1 MRCCEEA
8 FAPRRTLRNRM
19 EQGPLGLPPSKG
31 VLRPSTR
38 FALQTQGQSTR
49 DYMRSRL
56 CLAFELNLMRPFC
69 VSQRGERLRWLL

>member
-19 EQGPLGLPPSKG
+19 EQGLLGLSPSKG

-38 FALQTQGQSTR
+38 FALQTQ
-49 DYMRSRL
+49 
-56 CLAFELNLMRPFC
+56 AFRKTEDIVKLDNPDRKKLYPFAHKKT
-69 VSQRGERLRWLL
+69 